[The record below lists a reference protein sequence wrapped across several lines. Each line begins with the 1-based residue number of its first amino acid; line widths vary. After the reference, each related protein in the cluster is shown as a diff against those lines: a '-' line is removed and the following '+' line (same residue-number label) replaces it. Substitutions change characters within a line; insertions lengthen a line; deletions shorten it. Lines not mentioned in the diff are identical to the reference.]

1 MTRQRNKAEYRD
13 ERAADPEDEWDGRRS
28 RTDVRRRSGKT
39 GNTGNRRRRRR
50 RDRRKARIHFLASML
65 GTLLGAVLL
74 VLVAYTALNLFFGF
88 GKVNIQ
94 KLRDQGYPE
103 SLISLVERNP
113 ETKDFVLDYPKYKGL
128 QDIDL
133 SKEVTK
139 GEIPHFLQWDKR
151 WGYETYGSDFLA
163 ITGCGP
169 TCLSMVVCGLTGET
183 QWNPYEVA
191 KMAEDEDIDGVGDAG
206 GERERHAQGIDG
218 PVRVEKQQDA
228 ERAQKRAEQRALFH
242 LFPQQKAAEHGAR
255 DQRLADKGADPAENV
270 GRDHRRKQQRER
282 QHKAPY
288 VGVPEMHSG
297 RHSLVSSLFS
307 MCRFRLCRTFSKVF
321 SSSSE

>member
-28 RTDVRRRSGKT
+28 RTDVRGRSGKT

-50 RDRRKARIHFLASML
+50 RNRRKARIHFLASML

-94 KLRDQGYPE
+94 KLKDQGYPE

-191 KMAEDEDIDGVGDAG
+191 KMAEDNGYYVDGSGSSWELMSSGAEKLGLTVSNVIFDEEHIRSTLEAGQPIICIMGPGDFTDAG
-206 GERERHAQGIDG
+206 HFLVLTGVDKNGDIILRDPNSVERTNRHWDL
-218 PVRVEKQQDA
+218 
-228 ERAQKRAEQRALFH
+228 QKLMSQMKNLWAYS
-242 LFPQQKAAEHGAR
+242 
-255 DQRLADKGADPAENV
+255 V
-270 GRDHRRKQQRER
+270 
-282 QHKAPY
+282 
-288 VGVPEMHSG
+288 
-297 RHSLVSSLFS
+297 
-307 MCRFRLCRTFSKVF
+307 
-321 SSSSE
+321 

>member
-1 MTRQRNKAEYRD
+1 MTRQRNKADYRD
-13 ERAADPEDEWDGRRS
+13 ERTADPEDEWDGRRS

-94 KLRDQGYPE
+94 KLKDQGYPE
-103 SLISLVERNP
+103 SLILLVERNP

-191 KMAEDEDIDGVGDAG
+191 KMAEDKGYYVDGSGSSWDLMSSGAEKLGLTVSNVIFDEEHIRSTLEAGQPIICIMGPGDFTDAG
-206 GERERHAQGIDG
+206 HFLVLTGVDKNGDIILRDPNSVERT
-218 PVRVEKQQDA
+218 KQHWDV
-228 ERAQKRAEQRALFH
+228 QKLMNQMKNLWAYS
-242 LFPQQKAAEHGAR
+242 
-255 DQRLADKGADPAENV
+255 V
-270 GRDHRRKQQRER
+270 
-282 QHKAPY
+282 
-288 VGVPEMHSG
+288 
-297 RHSLVSSLFS
+297 
-307 MCRFRLCRTFSKVF
+307 
-321 SSSSE
+321 

>member
-1 MTRQRNKAEYRD
+1 MTRQRNKADYRD
-13 ERAADPEDEWDGRRS
+13 ERTADPEDEWDGRRS
-28 RTDVRRRSGKT
+28 RTDVRGRSGKT

-50 RDRRKARIHFLASML
+50 RNRRKARIHFLASML

-191 KMAEDEDIDGVGDAG
+191 KMAEDNGYYVDGSGSSWDLMSSGAEKLGLTVSNVIFDEEHIRSTLEAGQPIICIMGPGDFTDAG
-206 GERERHAQGIDG
+206 HFLVLTGVDKNGDIILRDPNSVERT
-218 PVRVEKQQDA
+218 KQHWDV
-228 ERAQKRAEQRALFH
+228 QKLMNQMKNLWAYS
-242 LFPQQKAAEHGAR
+242 
-255 DQRLADKGADPAENV
+255 V
-270 GRDHRRKQQRER
+270 
-282 QHKAPY
+282 
-288 VGVPEMHSG
+288 
-297 RHSLVSSLFS
+297 
-307 MCRFRLCRTFSKVF
+307 
-321 SSSSE
+321 

>member
-1 MTRQRNKAEYRD
+1 MTRQRNKADYRD
-13 ERAADPEDEWDGRRS
+13 ERTADPEDEWDGRRS

-191 KMAEDEDIDGVGDAG
+191 KMAEDNGYYVDGSGSSWDLMSSGAEKLGLTVSNVIFDEEHIRSTLEAGQPIICIMGPGDFTDAG
-206 GERERHAQGIDG
+206 HFLVLTGVDKNGDIILRDPNSVERT
-218 PVRVEKQQDA
+218 KQHWDV
-228 ERAQKRAEQRALFH
+228 QKLMNQMKNLWAYS
-242 LFPQQKAAEHGAR
+242 
-255 DQRLADKGADPAENV
+255 V
-270 GRDHRRKQQRER
+270 
-282 QHKAPY
+282 
-288 VGVPEMHSG
+288 
-297 RHSLVSSLFS
+297 
-307 MCRFRLCRTFSKVF
+307 
-321 SSSSE
+321 

>member
-191 KMAEDEDIDGVGDAG
+191 KMAEDNGYYVDGSGSSWDLMSSGAEKLGLTVSNVIFDEEHIRSTLEAGQPIICIMGPGDFTDAG
-206 GERERHAQGIDG
+206 HFLVLTGVDKNGDIILRDPNSVERTNRHWDL
-218 PVRVEKQQDA
+218 
-228 ERAQKRAEQRALFH
+228 QKLMSQMKNLWA
-242 LFPQQKAAEHGAR
+242 
-255 DQRLADKGADPAENV
+255 
-270 GRDHRRKQQRER
+270 
-282 QHKAPY
+282 Y
-288 VGVPEMHSG
+288 S
-297 RHSLVSSLFS
+297 
-307 MCRFRLCRTFSKVF
+307 C
-321 SSSSE
+321 

>member
-1 MTRQRNKAEYRD
+1 MTRQRNKADYRD
-13 ERAADPEDEWDGRRS
+13 ERTADPEDEWDGRRS
-28 RTDVRRRSGKT
+28 RTDVRGRSGKT

-50 RDRRKARIHFLASML
+50 RNRRKARIHFLASML

-191 KMAEDEDIDGVGDAG
+191 KMAEENGYYVDGSGSSWELMSSGAEKLGLTVSAVSFDEEHIRAALESGQPIICVMGPGDFTDAG
-206 GERERHAQGIDG
+206 HFLVLTGVDKNGDIILRDPNSLERT
-218 PVRVEKQQDA
+218 KQHWDL
-228 ERAQKRAEQRALFH
+228 QKLMNQMKNLWAYS
-242 LFPQQKAAEHGAR
+242 
-255 DQRLADKGADPAENV
+255 V
-270 GRDHRRKQQRER
+270 
-282 QHKAPY
+282 
-288 VGVPEMHSG
+288 
-297 RHSLVSSLFS
+297 
-307 MCRFRLCRTFSKVF
+307 
-321 SSSSE
+321 

>member
-1 MTRQRNKAEYRD
+1 MTRQRNKADYRD
-13 ERAADPEDEWDGRRS
+13 ERAADLEDEWDGRRS
-28 RTDVRRRSGKT
+28 RTDVRGRSGKT

-50 RDRRKARIHFLASML
+50 RNRRKARIHFLASML

-94 KLRDQGYPE
+94 KLKDQGYPE

-133 SKEVTK
+133 SKEVTQ

-163 ITGCGP
+163 VTGCGP
-169 TCLSMVVCGLTGET
+169 TCLSMVTCGLTGDT

-191 KMAEDEDIDGVGDAG
+191 KMAEENGYYVDGSGSSWELMSSGAEKLGLTVSAVSFDEEHIRAVLESGQPIICVMGPGDFTDAG
-206 GERERHAQGIDG
+206 HFLVLTGVDKNGDIILRDPNSLERT
-218 PVRVEKQQDA
+218 KQHWDL
-228 ERAQKRAEQRALFH
+228 QKLMNQMKNLWSYS
-242 LFPQQKAAEHGAR
+242 
-255 DQRLADKGADPAENV
+255 V
-270 GRDHRRKQQRER
+270 
-282 QHKAPY
+282 
-288 VGVPEMHSG
+288 
-297 RHSLVSSLFS
+297 
-307 MCRFRLCRTFSKVF
+307 
-321 SSSSE
+321 

>member
-1 MTRQRNKAEYRD
+1 MTRQRNKADYRD
-13 ERAADPEDEWDGRRS
+13 ERTADPEDEWDGRRS

-94 KLRDQGYPE
+94 KLKDQGYPE
-103 SLISLVERNP
+103 SLILLVERNP

-191 KMAEDEDIDGVGDAG
+191 KMAEDNGYYVDGSGSSWDLMSSGAEKLGLTVSNVIFDEEYIRSTLEAGQPIICIMGPGDFTDAG
-206 GERERHAQGIDG
+206 HFLVLTGVDKNGDIILRDPNSVERT
-218 PVRVEKQQDA
+218 KQHWDV
-228 ERAQKRAEQRALFH
+228 QKLMNQMKNLWAYS
-242 LFPQQKAAEHGAR
+242 
-255 DQRLADKGADPAENV
+255 V
-270 GRDHRRKQQRER
+270 
-282 QHKAPY
+282 
-288 VGVPEMHSG
+288 
-297 RHSLVSSLFS
+297 
-307 MCRFRLCRTFSKVF
+307 
-321 SSSSE
+321 

>member
-1 MTRQRNKAEYRD
+1 MTRQRNKADYRD
-13 ERAADPEDEWDGRRS
+13 ERAADLEDEWDGRRS

-50 RDRRKARIHFLASML
+50 RNRRKARIHFLASML

-94 KLRDQGYPE
+94 KLKDQGYPE

-133 SKEVTK
+133 SKEVAK

-191 KMAEDEDIDGVGDAG
+191 KMAEDKGYYVDGSGSSWDLMSSGAEKLGLTVLNVIFDEEHIRSTLEAGQPIICIMGPGDFTDAG
-206 GERERHAQGIDG
+206 HFLVLTGVDKNGDIILRDPNSVERTNRHWDL
-218 PVRVEKQQDA
+218 
-228 ERAQKRAEQRALFH
+228 QKLMSQMKNLWA
-242 LFPQQKAAEHGAR
+242 
-255 DQRLADKGADPAENV
+255 
-270 GRDHRRKQQRER
+270 
-282 QHKAPY
+282 Y
-288 VGVPEMHSG
+288 S
-297 RHSLVSSLFS
+297 
-307 MCRFRLCRTFSKVF
+307 C
-321 SSSSE
+321 

>member
-1 MTRQRNKAEYRD
+1 MTRQRNKADYRD
-13 ERAADPEDEWDGRRS
+13 ERAADLEDEWDGRRS
-28 RTDVRRRSGKT
+28 RTDVRGRSGKT

-50 RDRRKARIHFLASML
+50 RNRRKARIHFLASML

-128 QDIDL
+128 QEIDL
-133 SKEVTK
+133 SKEVTQ

-163 ITGCGP
+163 VTGCGP
-169 TCLSMVVCGLTGET
+169 TCLSMVTCGLTGDT

-191 KMAEDEDIDGVGDAG
+191 KMAEDNGYYVDGSGSSWELMSSGAEKIGLTVSAVSFDEEHIRAALESGQPIICVMGPGDFTDAG
-206 GERERHAQGIDG
+206 HFLVLTGVDKNGDIILRDPNSLERT
-218 PVRVEKQQDA
+218 KQHWDL
-228 ERAQKRAEQRALFH
+228 QKLMNQMKNLWAYS
-242 LFPQQKAAEHGAR
+242 
-255 DQRLADKGADPAENV
+255 V
-270 GRDHRRKQQRER
+270 
-282 QHKAPY
+282 
-288 VGVPEMHSG
+288 
-297 RHSLVSSLFS
+297 
-307 MCRFRLCRTFSKVF
+307 
-321 SSSSE
+321 